1 MVFRLCLFPEGLGP
15 GPAYGLGFRSRP
27 GELFT
32 DLEMLMQRE
41 GLLGG
46 GDYKGLLWAL
56 KSPHPRELQQ

>member
-1 MVFRLCLFPEGLGP
+1 MGWASGH
-15 GPAYGLGFRSRP
+15 AH